1 MEVLRFPYLLG
12 VLGCRRRCRWW
23 RFPPSLRLKGL
34 QRQEQLVQKARVS
47 ALLQHPV
54 GKVLVGD
61 EVGRRLQIHGDD
73 VKVLEE
79 ATMVVTTLPVATV
92 VSILGTRGRLS
103 KNFVKL
109 FLCFVFLFCC
119 WLWLRFMASLR
130 RSVLM

>member
-1 MEVLRFPYLLG
+1 
-12 VLGCRRRCRWW
+12 
-23 RFPPSLRLKGL
+23 LKGL

-54 GKVLVGD
+54 GKVLVED

-79 ATMVVTTLPVATV
+79 ATMVVTTLPVTTV
-92 VSILGTRGRLS
+92 VSILGTWGRLS

-109 FLCFVFLFCC
+109 FFCGLFFCFVVGFGCG
-119 WLWLRFMASLR
+119 LWR
-130 RSVLM
+130 R